1 MKIAQKI
8 KKITKVL
15 KKNKSDRVYIY
26 DEEVEA
32 LHQSKFLRV
41 YAALGFIHLPKRQ
54 KYNPER
60 HNLKS
65 RPSSA
70 NPATFLNPATPR
82 PVTSSPAPSFSTMIE
97 EDCEEELE
105 VITLEADLPP
115 KTDEGDQDEPL
126 PVVIAWEYPEEEMPV
141 FLSIGYLHQ
150 GY

>member
-1 MKIAQKI
+1 MKIAQKM

-15 KKNKSDRVYIY
+15 RKNKPDRVYIY

-32 LHQSKFLRV
+32 LHHSKFLRF
-41 YAALGFIHLPKRQ
+41 YSALGFIHIPKRQ
-54 KYNPER
+54 KYDPES
-60 HNLKS
+60 HNQSS
-65 RPSSA
+65 RPSTA
-70 NPATFLNPATPR
+70 RPATPH
-82 PVTSSPAPSFSTMIE
+82 PITSSPAPSCSTLIE
-97 EDCEEELE
+97 EDFEEVVE

-115 KTDEGDQDEPL
+115 KADEGDQVEPL